1 LTFVSK
7 LKAMKKTVVAA
18 SLLLGTS
25 ALFGQ
30 IDLKQYSTSY
40 NAGNDPSKPMLII
53 ARPDKGMYTAGVP
66 MSDAYPHLRNKTLE
80 KQLGDPLFFTAE
92 DSSEVY
98 FFVQGVE
105 PKNAKDYEFRVTE
118 NLNKVIAPWQ
128 TVRDFLAD
136 TVQIGAFKG
145 PTANLGGF
153 KTTWNNYIILDFRK
167 KGSETNLERMVVYWR
182 QIKPE
187 LFNIYLP
194 DEFNDFTS
202 HLKKA
207 YSFNLDSMDRAK
219 WKATY
224 TPDQMDSTTGLPQ
237 KLLLENDENSLIFF
251 IKASIFS
258 KKALEYRL
266 LQDGEVQADWKVN
279 DYDNNFIW
287 LKNLS
292 HGNYV
297 LEMRLAMQRHNVT
310 SYPFKIKPKWYQS
323 NRFLMILGVLT
334 PISLGLLFVGIMLW
348 RNKQRLK
355 RARREQEK
363 LKNELK
369 AIRSQLNPHF
379 VFNALNSIQSLM
391 NKNELAKAD
400 YYLTEFST
408 LLRESLLN
416 NDQENVPLSKELKNL
431 ETYIKLEQ
439 LRFPFTYAIEVD
451 ETLDKNAIE
460 IPYLLL
466 QPLVENAIKHG
477 VSNLYER
484 GIITL
489 RFFSKKNYL
498 IAEIKDNGKG
508 FNTEGVQN
516 GFGLKLTRSRID
528 LLTQSNK
535 EQPVQLLINSNES
548 EGTIIYITFKNW
560 L

>member
-7 LKAMKKTVVAA
+7 LKAMKKIVIAA

-25 ALFGQ
+25 SLVGQ

-40 NAGNDPSKPMLII
+40 GAGNDPSKPMLII

-66 MSDAYPHLRNKTLE
+66 MSDAYPNLRNKTLE
-80 KQLGDPLFFTAE
+80 KQLENATIFTAE

-98 FFVQGVE
+98 FFVQGVN
-105 PKNAKDYEFRVTE
+105 PDDAKDYEFRVTE
-118 NLNKVIAPWQ
+118 NGDKVMASWQ
-128 TVRDFLAD
+128 TIQHFFAD
-136 TVQIGAFKG
+136 SVKIGAFSKR
-145 PTANLGGF
+145 TANLGGF
-153 KTTWNNYIILDFRK
+153 KTTWNNYIIVDFRK
-167 KGSETNLERMVVYWR
+167 KGSEKTLERMVVYWR

-194 DEFNDFTS
+194 SEFNDFTS
-202 HLKKA
+202 HLKEA
-207 YSFNLDSMDRAK
+207 YNFNLSPMDRAK
-219 WKATY
+219 WTASY
-224 TPDQMDSTTGLPQ
+224 TPDQIDSTTFLPK
-237 KLLLENDENSLIFF
+237 KLVLESDQNSLIFF
-251 IKASIFS
+251 VKASIFS
-258 KKALEYRL
+258 KKALEYRIL
-266 LQDGEVQADWKVN
+266 KDGEVETDWQAN

-287 LKNLS
+287 LKNLT
-292 HGNYV
+292 HGEYI

-310 SYPFKIKPKWYQS
+310 SYPFKIKPKWYQT
-323 NRFLMILGVLT
+323 NRFLLISGGLT
-334 PISLGLLFVGIMLW
+334 PILLGLLFIAIILW
-348 RNKQRLK
+348 RNKQKLK
-355 RARREQEK
+355 RAQKEQEK

-369 AIRSQLNPHF
+369 SIRSQLNPHF
-379 VFNALNSIQSLM
+379 VFNALNSIQGLM
-391 NKNELAKAD
+391 NKNELTKAD

-416 NDQENVPLSKELKNL
+416 NDQENVPLSKELKTL

-439 LRFPFTYAIEVD
+439 LRFPFTYSIEID
-451 ETLDKNAIE
+451 DTLDKNAIE

-477 VSNLYER
+477 VSNLYEQ

-489 RFFSKKNYL
+489 RFYLKRHYL
-498 IAEIKDNGKG
+498 IAEIRDNGKG

-516 GFGLKLTRSRID
+516 GFGLKLTKNRID

-548 EGTIIYITFKNW
+548 EGTVVYITFKNW